1 MTSASEAE
9 PIVLRG
15 GCVVTLSSLRVL
27 WDLEERGFDIHLD
40 GDELVIRP
48 GSRLTADD
56 RAAISRHRDELKRL
70 VAYCESVQ

>member
-27 WDLEERGFDIHLD
+27 WGLEERDS
-40 GDELVIRP
+40 P
-48 GSRLTADD
+48 STLTAT
-56 RAAISRHRDELKRL
+56 SW
-70 VAYCESVQ
+70 